1 MLSGECYEFSEDKL
15 LQQLMR
21 YVKEH
26 NGDGKFQ
33 ECLRALEARV
43 DKYAKQ
49 GKISGYEYDRSNH
62 LLKAF
67 KRVKI

>member
-1 MLSGECYEFSEDKL
+1 MLSGECYASEDKL
-15 LQQLMR
+15 LEQLMR

-33 ECLRALEARV
+33 KSLAAMEARI

-49 GKISGYEYDRSNH
+49 GKISSYEYDRCNH

-67 KRVKI
+67 KKVKI